1 MTAVAAAL
9 VPGDGIGPEV
19 TDAMVEILRAAG
31 ADIEW
36 HVLPGGEASF
46 RDSGDAMPE
55 ATVKTVHE
63 LGLALKGPL
72 EVPLRTYENPN
83 KGLRQA
89 IAAYANVRTV
99 QGYPLPGRPWHD
111 GMRLAIIRE
120 LTEDVARGAA
130 ERTADG
136 QTGISVK
143 VVTRTASEKVA
154 RFAYGWA
161 TEQGLAGVTVAH
173 LGPSQRETDGLFL
186 DVAMEVAAD
195 YPGLVVTEEA
205 VDPLCVHLIQNP
217 LPYDVVLTMN
227 VYGGIMCGV
236 VAGLAGSVGVMPG
249 VNVGE
254 HGVVFEAGHG
264 SAPRHAGKDTA
275 NPMGVVL
282 SGAMLLDHVGQRDV
296 ADRVRAS
303 IGRVVAEG
311 AAAPRDLGGSGSLRE
326 FVARVEELL

>member
-1 MTAVAAAL
+1 MTVAAAL

-19 TDAMVEILRAAG
+19 TSATVEILRAAG
-31 ADIEW
+31 ADVEW
-36 HVLPGGEASF
+36 HVLPGGEESF

-55 ATVKTVHE
+55 TTVQTVRE
-63 LGLALKGPL
+63 LGVALKGPL

-83 KGLRQA
+83 KGLRHA
-89 IAAYANVRTV
+89 ISAYANVRTV

-111 GMRLAIIRE
+111 GLRLAIIRE

-130 ERTADG
+130 QRSADG
-136 QTGISVK
+136 QTGIAVK

-154 RFAYGWA
+154 RFGYAWA
-161 TEQGLAGVTVAH
+161 IQQGRDSVTVAH

-186 DVAMEVAAD
+186 DVAMAAAAD
-195 YPGLVVTEEA
+195 YPMLTVTEEA

-236 VAGLAGSVGVMPG
+236 AAGLAGSVGVMPG
-249 VNVGE
+249 VNVGDD
-254 HGVVFEAGHG
+254 GVVFEAGHG

-303 IGRVVAEG
+303 IGRVIAEG
-311 AAAPRDLGGSGSLRE
+311 TSAPRDLGGSGSLRA